1 AVRGPFTA
9 ALPVGWVGASPAIAA
24 AGVWRTL
31 APTRTWYRCASFAS
45 LKVNRDRGRTE
56 YITSGGSMCFGGHTM
71 ATDQPSAARLNSR
84 LQPSATHG
92 SQPAMK

>member
-1 AVRGPFTA
+1 MVC
-9 ALPVGWVGASPAIAA
+9 VSASPAIAA
-24 AGVWRTL
+24 ASVWRTL
-31 APTRTWYRCASFAS
+31 APTRTRYRCTSLAS
-45 LKVNRDRGRTE
+45 LKVNSDSGSTE
-56 YITSGGSMCFGGHTM
+56 YITSGGSTCRGAHTM